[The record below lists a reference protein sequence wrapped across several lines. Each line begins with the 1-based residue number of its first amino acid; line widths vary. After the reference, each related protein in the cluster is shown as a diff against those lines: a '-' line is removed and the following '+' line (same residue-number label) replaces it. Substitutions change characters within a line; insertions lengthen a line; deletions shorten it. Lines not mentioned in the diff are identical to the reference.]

1 MGWKRKMQS
10 LKQAEDNL
18 ADLLRQELLPKI
30 KMDLQKQWEEEQQKK
45 KKSTRLDRLVK
56 RVFGER

>member
-1 MGWKRKMQS
+1 MQS